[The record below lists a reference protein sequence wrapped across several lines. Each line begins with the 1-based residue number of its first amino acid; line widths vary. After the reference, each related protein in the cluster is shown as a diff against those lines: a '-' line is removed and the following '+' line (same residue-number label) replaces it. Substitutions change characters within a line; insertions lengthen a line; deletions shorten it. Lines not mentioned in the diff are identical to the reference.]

1 MKPSFHALGWL
12 VAAMIAADT
21 IPSDAFAQVTYEQA
35 GGVTYQVTRTPKS
48 IPVTEMRTEQHKTY
62 VPQTTTQYQSYQQTY
77 VAPVTQYQWV
87 ARQRG
92 TWNPF
97 VRPYWSSELQPV
109 TTWQSSQGTVQ
120 VPTTRTDWV
129 ENNVTRQ
136 VPITTYQTVMD
147 EHKVAVSAAP
157 TGALGGTAIASRPAG
172 TYGGTQMTS
181 DPPRSGGTEYR

>member
-1 MKPSFHALGWL
+1 
-12 VAAMIAADT
+12 MIA
-21 IPSDAFAQVTYEQA
+21 SDAISTEALAQVTYEESN
-35 GGVTYQVTRTPKS
+35 GVRFQVTRTPKS
-48 IPVTEMRTEQHKTY
+48 IPVTEMRTEQHKTF

-92 TWNPF
+92 AWNPF
-97 VRPYWSSELQPV
+97 GRPYWVNELQPV
-109 TTWQSSQGTVQ
+109 TTWQASQGTVQ

-136 VPITTYQTVMD
+136 VPITTYQTVMAETRD
-147 EHKVAVSAAP
+147 PVGIAAP
-157 TGALGGTAIASRPAG
+157 SGGTAIASRPT

-181 DPPRSGGTEYR
+181 DPPRTGGTEYR

>member
-1 MKPSFHALGWL
+1 MKPSRIALGWL
-12 VAAMIAADT
+12 LTAAIT
-21 IPSDAFAQVTYEQA
+21 PQTLAQVTYEQS

-62 VPQTTTQYQSYQQTY
+62 VPTTTTQYQSYQQTY
-77 VAPVTQYQWV
+77 ITPVTQYQWV

-97 VRPYWSSELQPV
+97 MRPYWTTELQPV
-109 TTWQSSQGTVQ
+109 TTWQATQGTVQ

-129 ENNVTRQ
+129 ENNVTRT
-136 VPITTYQTVMD
+136 VPVVTYQTVED
-147 EHKVAVSAAP
+147 VHKVAVSAAP
-157 TGALGGTAIASRPAG
+157 TGALGGTAIATRPPE

-181 DPPRSGGTEYR
+181 DPPRNSGSYR